1 MSVSMLHKPTNLEAR
16 PLGWI
21 WINSPYPVV
30 TTGLVETLKKEAY
43 IYQGDSPQ
51 IKEAPS
57 SIVICHSGRD
67 VSKKIERLQSVAPE
81 APILVLSLSNDVSV
95 ARAALK
101 AGARGFIHIGMQSNQ
116 IIRAISLAIK
126 GETVVPRELI
136 TELIRREEPVD
147 LFDLTVRQREI
158 LNLVAEGR
166 TNAQIAQELFLSE
179 YTIKQHLRAAYK
191 ILGVKNR
198 TEAAKLI
205 QNRLGS

>member
-1 MSVSMLHKPTNLEAR
+1 MSVSMMRKTTNLEAK

-30 TTGLVETLKKEAY
+30 TIGLVETLKKEAY

-51 IKEAPS
+51 MKEAPS
-57 SIVICHSGRD
+57 AIVICHNGEE
-67 VSKKIERLQSVAPE
+67 VSKKLEHLQSLAPE
-81 APILVLSLSNDVSV
+81 ASVLMLGLSNEAAI
-95 ARAALK
+95 ARSALR
-101 AGARGFIHIGMQSNQ
+101 AGARGFIHVGMQPNQ
-116 IIRAISLAIK
+116 IVRAISLAIK
-126 GETVVPRELI
+126 GETVIPRELV

-158 LNLVAEGR
+158 LNLVVEGK

-191 ILGVKNR
+191 ILGVRNR
-198 TEAAKLI
+198 TEAAKLV
-205 QNRLGS
+205 QNRLDS